1 MRLPRVTEFA
11 HLGGFRLHVCFS
23 DGSEGDVDLKRHFE
37 AAAGLLAELSNEQA
51 FAKVSLD
58 REFGVL
64 AWPNGVEFDPL
75 LLWSEATGKPLP
87 GQRTVSQNT

>member
-1 MRLPRVTEFA
+1 MRVPRVTEFDY
-11 HLGGFRLHVCFS
+11 LGGFRLHVRFS
-23 DGSEGDVDLKRHFE
+23 DGSEGDVNLRRHFV
-37 AAAGLLAELSNEQA
+37 AGGGLLAELANEDA
-51 FAKVSLD
+51 FAKVRIN

-87 GQRTVSQNT
+87 EHHTVLPNA